1 MRVLLDTH
9 VMLWL
14 VIDDS
19 RLSGKAKSVILH
31 PTNSLFVSAVS
42 YWEVAIKVSKGKLNL
57 DSDWRTLLTREFLLN
72 DIHWLNINIDHCHAL
87 LELPFHHRDPFDRL
101 LIAQARHEGMHLLSR
116 DRQFSAYDVA
126 LLW

>member
-1 MRVLLDTH
+1 MKILLDTH
-9 VMLWL
+9 ALLWL
-14 VIDDS
+14 AIDDS
-19 RLSGKAKSVILH
+19 RLSQKAISAILQPEH
-31 PTNSLFVSAVS
+31 QLFVSTVS
-42 YWEVAIKVSKGKLNL
+42 YWEICIKAGIQKLDLN
-57 DSDWRTLLTREFLLN
+57 DDWQDKLMEGFVLN
-72 DIHWLNINIDHCHAL
+72 DIHWLNISVDHCHAL

>member
-19 RLSGKAKSVILH
+19 RLSENAKSIILH
-31 PTNSLFVSAVS
+31 PANSLFVSAVS
-42 YWEVAIKVSKGKLNL
+42 YWEVAIKVGKGKLNL
-57 DSDWRTLLTREFLLN
+57 DGDWRALLANEFLLN
-72 DIHWLNINIDHCHAL
+72 DIHWLNISVDHCHAL
-87 LELPFHHRDPFDRL
+87 LALPFHHRDPFDRL
-101 LIAQARHEGMHLLSR
+101 LIAQAQQEEMHLLSR